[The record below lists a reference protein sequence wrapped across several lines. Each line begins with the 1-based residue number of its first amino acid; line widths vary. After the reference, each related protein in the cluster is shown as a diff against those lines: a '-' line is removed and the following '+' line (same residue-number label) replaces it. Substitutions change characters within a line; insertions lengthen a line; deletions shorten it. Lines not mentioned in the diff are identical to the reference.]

1 MKIRVLRFLIK
12 LAFYDFGVAFRSW
25 QLFQEFDF
33 AESFFQGRGLFFDDA
48 LFRYGGVFKI
58 EVATF

>member
-1 MKIRVLRFLIK
+1 MKIKVLRFLIK

-48 LFRYGGVFKI
+48 LFRYGGVF
-58 EVATF
+58 